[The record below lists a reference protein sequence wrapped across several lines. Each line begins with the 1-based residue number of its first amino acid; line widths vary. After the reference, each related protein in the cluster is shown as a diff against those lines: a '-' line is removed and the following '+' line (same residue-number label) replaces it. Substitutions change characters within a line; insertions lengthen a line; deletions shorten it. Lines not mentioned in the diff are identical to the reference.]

1 MASLDIEDRMRLLTV
16 LSCLVLAGCSSIIED
31 LPQKTDSAPLVATS
45 AQDLKKAAAESKIS
59 DPLEVA
65 GPIAANPIS
74 SAPWIICLRSGASE
88 QSRRLVYSV
97 FFKDGKRDSIR
108 LSSIVDRCE
117 AQAFL
122 PLD

>member
-1 MASLDIEDRMRLLTV
+1 MRLLAV
-16 LSCLVLAGCSSIIED
+16 LSCLVFAGCSSIIED
-31 LPQKTDSAPLVATS
+31 LPQKTDSAPYVATS
-45 AQDLKKAAAESKIS
+45 AHELKKAAAESKID

>member
-1 MASLDIEDRMRLLTV
+1 MRLLAM

-31 LPQKTDSAPLVATS
+31 LPLKTDAAPFISAFTHEM
-45 AQDLKKAAAESKIS
+45 KKAAGESKIS
-59 DPLEVA
+59 EPLEVA

-74 SAPWIICLRSGASE
+74 SAPWIVCLRSGASE

-97 FFKDGKRDSIR
+97 FFKDGKLVSLR

-117 AQAFL
+117 AQVFL
-122 PLD
+122 PLT